1 VHAGSAPAEL
11 KAKIGKEGARTI
23 PGRPEHGGNCDIK
36 NLSRGSKVFLPV
48 HVTGAKFSVGDLH
61 FSQGDGEI
69 SFCGAIEMA
78 GVITLKFSV
87 MKDGMAQLGMKSPIY
102 IPGPVEP
109 QFGPGRYI
117 YFEGFSVD
125 EQGKQHYLD
134 TTVAYRQTCLRVI
147 EYLRR
152 YGEFYLSFLLSLLFF
167 WGLCV
172 FFPLLSFV
180 SFSFLSVKKSLLGR
194 GMNMFETHFVSFFL
208 FLLEG
213 RQLSS

>member
-1 VHAGSAPAEL
+1 VAEPPQPTNVHAGSAPADL
-11 KAKIGKEGARTI
+11 KTKIGKEGARTI

-36 NLSRGSKVFLPV
+36 NLSRGSKVYLPV
-48 HVTGAKFSVGDLH
+48 HVAGAKFSVGDLH

-78 GVITLKFSV
+78 GVITIKFSV
-87 MKDGMAQLGMKSPIY
+87 MKGGMKQLDMKSPIY

-125 EQGKQHYLD
+125 EKGKQYYLD

-152 YGEFYLSFLLSLLFF
+152 FGKFLSLSLFF
-167 WGLCV
+167 
-172 FFPLLSFV
+172 FFF
-180 SFSFLSVKKSLLGR
+180 FFFFFLSLCLG
-194 GMNMFETHFVSFFL
+194 V
-208 FLLEG
+208 
-213 RQLSS
+213 